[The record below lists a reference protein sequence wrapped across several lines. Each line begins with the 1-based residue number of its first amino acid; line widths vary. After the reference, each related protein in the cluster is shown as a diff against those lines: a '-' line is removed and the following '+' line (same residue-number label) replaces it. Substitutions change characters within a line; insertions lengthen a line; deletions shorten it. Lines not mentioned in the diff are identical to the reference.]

1 MFEKVSLA
9 LEIILRISILDNQP
23 RQSSTSLIS
32 QWLNILDFP
41 SEINPRDVSISVNK
55 DFHYIKNYYRVFNYY
70 RVE

>member
-41 SEINPRDVSISVNK
+41 SEINPRDVSISANK

>member
-41 SEINPRDVSISVNK
+41 SEINPRDVCISVNK